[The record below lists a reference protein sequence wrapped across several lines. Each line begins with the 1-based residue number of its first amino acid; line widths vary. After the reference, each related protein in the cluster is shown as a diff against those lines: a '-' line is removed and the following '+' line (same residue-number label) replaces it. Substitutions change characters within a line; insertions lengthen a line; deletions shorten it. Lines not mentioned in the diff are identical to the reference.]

1 MRIQDNLCNTSFR
14 SLHFVKYKP
23 VFNKKLTYE
32 KDAFIEGMK
41 TTKEGIKYIDDI
53 NISSEMK
60 NAISNTPII
69 KKLAKEFETFIVY
82 SEGVNNAISEK
93 FYSLLRIYHVDPSK
107 PTSIKNEIIGC
118 DKNSYFNARQNCIN
132 KLNKE

>member
-1 MRIQDNLCNTSFR
+1 
-14 SLHFVKYKP
+14 
-23 VFNKKLTYE
+23 
-32 KDAFIEGMK
+32 
-41 TTKEGIKYIDDI
+41 
-53 NISSEMK
+53 MK
-60 NAISNTPII
+60 NEISNTPII